1 MWLSAIDERLMF
13 GSLRARLLAL
23 VLLLVIASIAI
34 AFLMTGLFR
43 QSTRARVGQAEA
55 ELQRACD
62 SIGDAYRFYGAGW
75 QGADAA
81 AAAGFRSGLIR
92 VVQSALDQRSGV
104 EGGIWQRDTGS
115 LAYAYPTYEGSGPKT
130 DLPQAELSRIG
141 DINRAVANEDR
152 ASSTRYASPSQT
164 LLLTACPLSG
174 PIPHLTAWT
183 MTRVVTFAG
192 RAYGQLMMGLAV
204 LLATVLTAA
213 ALLTR
218 LTLSWTR
225 HVGDIRST
233 LSEHDL
239 AELPTLSLTGEREL
253 DQIVTALNDAGMR
266 LVQARKRAEALSRQ
280 VATGERMAAIGRVA
294 AGVAHEIRNPI
305 AAMRLKAE
313 NAMAKGGDR
322 YPEAL
327 AVILGQIS
335 RLDDL
340 VRRLLNVTEPDRAK
354 LARVDMGVFLEECLA
369 DHSEAAES
377 RGVCLKSHTSVPCA
391 DVDPVLMRRALDNL
405 LANAIHAAP
414 PTSLV
419 ELSAESGG
427 GELTICVCDEGP
439 GPSPQVQQR
448 LFEPFVTG
456 RPDGT
461 GLGLSIVREV
471 AEAHGGSARYRRVES
486 RTMFEIG
493 VPWQPS

>member
-1 MWLSAIDERLMF
+1 MF

-34 AFLMTGLFR
+34 GFLMVGLFR
-43 QSTRARVGQAEA
+43 QSANARVGQAEA
-55 ELQRACD
+55 ELQRTCD

-75 QGADAA
+75 HGADAA
-81 AAAGFRSGLIR
+81 ADAGFRSGLIT
-92 VVQSALDQRSGV
+92 VVRSALHQRSGV

-130 DLPQAELSRIG
+130 DLPQAELSRIV
-141 DINRAVANEDR
+141 DINRIAANEER
-152 ASSTRYASPSQT
+152 VSSTRYASPSQT

-174 PIPHLTAWT
+174 PIPQLTAWT

-192 RAYGQLMMGLAV
+192 RAYGQLMMGLTV

-225 HVGDIRST
+225 HIGGIRST
-233 LSEHDL
+233 LSKHDL
-239 AELPTLSLTGEREL
+239 AELPTLSLTGEHEL
-253 DQIVTALNDAGMR
+253 DQIISALNDAGTR
-266 LVQARKRAEALSRQ
+266 LVQARKRAEALSQQ
-280 VATGERMAAIGRVA
+280 VATAERMAAIGRVA

-327 AVILGQIS
+327 TVILDQIS
-335 RLDDL
+335 RLDHL
-340 VRRLLNVTEPDRAK
+340 LRRLLNVTEPDRAK
-354 LARVDMGVFLEECLA
+354 LQKVDLGVFLDECLA
-369 DHSEAAES
+369 DHCEAADS
-377 RGVCLKSHTSVPCA
+377 RGVRLQSHTSVA
-391 DVDPVLMRRALDNL
+391 FASLDPVLLRRALDNL
-405 LANAIHAAP
+405 LSNAIHAAP
-414 PTSLV
+414 PRSLI
-419 ELSAESGG
+419 ELSAGRSGA
-427 GELTICVCDEGP
+427 ELMISVCDEGR
-439 GPSPQVQQR
+439 GPSPQVQER

-486 RTMFEIG
+486 RTVFDIV